1 MKPPTRS
8 QRGLVEEALLL
19 CWDDGNAMGL
29 DGWAGPERG
38 EEPDQ
43 HAIEARRRCVDRALA
58 DIPSID
64 DARTHTCA
72 PGQLRRKFD
81 GGRNAILCAQ
91 CDTLLGYDPGPSHAE
106 RSTGPMDRDGLI
118 ERAARLLAETRD
130 MAWDFEPG
138 LSDDPYM
145 RDARVLADAGLLCD
159 MTPIQLGQTRLTGRS
174 RDGEW

>member
-1 MKPPTRS
+1 MKPTTRP
-8 QRGLVEEALLL
+8 QRSIEEALLL
-19 CWDDGNAMGL
+19 CWDDGNATGL
-29 DGWAGPERG
+29 DGWTGPERG

-106 RSTGPMDRDGLI
+106 
-118 ERAARLLAETRD
+118 AALA
-130 MAWDFEPG
+130 A
-138 LSDDPYM
+138 
-145 RDARVLADAGLLCD
+145 VLDLCD
-159 MTPIQLGQTRLTGRS
+159 QVGRGH
-174 RDGEW
+174 DGTAAVFVTDVLEAINIRQASGGGKP